1 MADETEKQWKL
12 MKPKPDS
19 ETRTIFIN
27 LKTDGS
33 RREKDINHQC
43 NKGRRD
49 ITTVLSEI
57 KKDNKGLFWKIFAN
71 KFDQL
76 DKRKNSLKDTTTVHS
91 RKSKQPK

>member
-1 MADETEKQWKL
+1 

-57 KKDNKGLFWKIFAN
+57 KKDNKGLF
-71 KFDQL
+71 
-76 DKRKNSLKDTTTVHS
+76 
-91 RKSKQPK
+91 

>member
-1 MADETEKQWKL
+1 

-33 RREKDINHQC
+33 GWKKDINCQC
-43 NKGRRD
+43 YKGRRD
-49 ITTVLSEI
+49 ITTALSEI
-57 KKDNKGLFWKIFAN
+57 KKANKGLFWKIFAN

-76 DKRKNSLKDTTTVHS
+76 DKMEKFIERYCHCSLK
-91 RKSKQPK
+91 KKQAI